1 MALLRGGSVLS
12 KETHLRNY
20 TVGDGVLAPLCVY
33 APTNTRTLNSQCS
46 GLPTYSRSAEEP
58 SEVEVEVKLRAMLHR
73 ISEIVTIF
81 LLVPVGSQVSRNEA
95 KNLTFQKLSWH
106 QLEVYYYCTYLP
118 LRYTVKLYNLSNHF
132 KDAESVARA
141 TTDALI
147 SDHFLPLFFF
157 LIRSSNEHDD
167 NIMGDFL
174 LGDEGHS
181 FDNHDSGVILLR
193 GRVEEAVGIL
203 LVGDGP
209 ACSSQ
214 SLAQG
219 GHLGKVVYYVV
230 IPASLIV

>member
-1 MALLRGGSVLS
+1 MAPAASLLLLYLFATKIHCKVVQLS
-12 KETHLRNY
+12 
-20 TVGDGVLAPLCVY
+20 
-33 APTNTRTLNSQCS
+33 S
-46 GLPTYSRSAEEP
+46 
-58 SEVEVEVKLRAMLHR
+58 
-73 ISEIVTIF
+73 
-81 LLVPVGSQVSRNEA
+81 
-95 KNLTFQKLSWH
+95 
-106 QLEVYYYCTYLP
+106 
-118 LRYTVKLYNLSNHF
+118 HF

-167 NIMGDFL
+167 NIRGDFL

-214 SLAQG
+214 SSW
-219 GHLGKVVYYVV
+219 KVVYYVV
-230 IPASLIV
+230 IPASLIVKPSPHSFSNPTRFSLKLRVQVVPDAFRGRASLDLYEDLIGDGGHDA